1 MCYNQSHTEMH
12 IDLER
17 SATSK
22 NQYQQE
28 AQLSLTSRGVIG
40 NESVPIQLAQC
51 RFPRLVISNAEI
63 SIHFFQQ
70 NTQKQFYQTALG
82 NCYRLK
88 LPKC

>member
-1 MCYNQSHTEMH
+1 MH

-28 AQLSLTSRGVIG
+28 AQLLLTSRGVIG

-51 RFPRLVISNAEI
+51 RFPRLAISNAEI
-63 SIHFFQQ
+63 SIYFFQQ
-70 NTQKQFYQTALG
+70 NTQKQFNQTALG
-82 NCYRLK
+82 NCYGFK